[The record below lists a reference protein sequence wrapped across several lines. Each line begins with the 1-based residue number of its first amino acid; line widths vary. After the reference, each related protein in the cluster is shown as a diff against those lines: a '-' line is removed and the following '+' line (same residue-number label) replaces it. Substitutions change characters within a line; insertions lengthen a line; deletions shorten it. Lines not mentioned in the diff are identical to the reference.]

1 MQGHEGLK
9 NLTLDAPDDE
19 VIQRVL
25 AGDRESYELLVRRYN
40 RRVYRTVRAILRN
53 DDEAEDVMQD
63 AYVRAYQH
71 LAQFEHRASFSTWIT
86 RIAVH
91 EALAR
96 AERSKRVVVED
107 VNDAAATAVTSERNP
122 EENMVQQETRELLET
137 SILALPHPYRA
148 VMMLRDVEEMS
159 TAETAEALELSE
171 DAVKVR
177 LFRARAMLRKEL
189 FARAGATSSAAF
201 QFHAPRC
208 DRVAAAVLAR
218 IAASDGEP

>member
-1 MQGHEGLK
+1 MQGYEAPDE
-9 NLTLDAPDDE
+9 LTLESTDDE
-19 VIQRVL
+19 IIQHVL
-25 AGDRESYELLVRRYN
+25 DGHREHYELLVRRYN
-40 RRVYRTVRAILRN
+40 RRVYRAVRGILRD

-71 LAQFEHRASFSTWIT
+71 LNQFEHRASFSTWIT

-96 AERSKRVVVED
+96 LERSKRLVPED
-107 VNDAAATAVTSERNP
+107 VKDAAGEVEARNTP
-122 EENMVQQETRELLET
+122 EEIMAEQETRELLEA

-148 VMMLRDVEEMS
+148 VMMLRDVEEMT
-159 TAETAEALELSE
+159 TAETAAALDLSE

-218 IAASDGEP
+218 IAQFELEH

>member
-1 MQGHEGLK
+1 MQGPEALSK
-9 NLTLDAPDDE
+9 LTLDAPDE
-19 VIQRVL
+19 EIIQRVL
-25 AGDRESYELLVRRYN
+25 EGDRESYELLVRRYN
-40 RRVYRTVRAILRN
+40 RRVYRAVRAILRN

-71 LAQFEHRASFSTWIT
+71 LAQFEHRSSFSTWIT

-96 AERSKRVVVED
+96 AERSQRVVVED
-107 VNDAAATAVTSERNP
+107 VDDAAATAVTGERNP
-122 EENMVQQETRELLET
+122 EEIMAERETRELLEA

-159 TAETAEALELSE
+159 TAETAEALELTE

-201 QFHAPRC
+201 QFHASRC
-208 DRVAAAVLAR
+208 DRVAAGVRTR
-218 IAASDGEP
+218 ISSI